1 MDNDIWMMY
10 GERAGEVT
18 DTTGAR
24 KLSIQET
31 SLPFIFCSSGL
42 VLALLAFLAELC
54 GMNINYF
61 IQHYIYQ
68 YTMHFYRGKGQEKK
82 SEKAPPDDSRGWKEL
97 ERCLEEDDT

>member
-61 IQHYIYQ
+61 IQHIYQ
-68 YTMHFYRGKGQEKK
+68 YTMHFYRGEGQEKK